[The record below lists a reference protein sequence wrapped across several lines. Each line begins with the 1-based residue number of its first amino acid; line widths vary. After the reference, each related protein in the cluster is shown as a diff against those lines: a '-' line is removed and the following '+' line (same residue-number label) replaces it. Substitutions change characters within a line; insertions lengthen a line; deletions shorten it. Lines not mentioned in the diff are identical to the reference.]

1 MSDERIPP
9 DAPEASNSGLPARRR
24 GMSLAEISLRRPVT
38 VMMFFLSLIVIGL
51 IASQRL
57 PLAFLPEIQAPF
69 IFVDI
74 PYPGSTPEEVE
85 RTIIRPVEEALSTLS
100 GVKRMNSQARA
111 DGGFVFL
118 EFSWNRDIEVV
129 ASEARE
135 RVDAI
140 RGDLPEDLQRYFVM
154 KFATSDQP
162 VLRVRF
168 ATDRDLSGSY
178 ELLEREI
185 KRRIERLPGVARVD
199 ISGVAPAE
207 VEIAVSSDRVAAHGL
222 SLNVLAQRLQAANFS
237 VSAGEI
243 DDGTRRLRVQ
253 PVGELASLAEVRGL
267 VLDERGTRLEDIAEV
282 QFKPSR
288 LDYGRRLEG
297 RPAVGIDIFKER
309 NANLV
314 DVGRAVLAELDP
326 ISKRPELDGISFT
339 IIENQ
344 ARGVTESLTELAS
357 SGLIG
362 MVLAVLVL
370 FGFLR
375 HWPSTLMVAT
385 AIPVAIIVT
394 LGIMQF
400 LGLSLNILSM
410 MGLLLAVG
418 MLVDNAV
425 VVTESIYQ
433 YREKYPGNPWRAA
446 IEGSR
451 SVQLAITAGTLTSVI
466 VFLPNIFGERNQ
478 ISLFLSHVAVT
489 ITISM
494 LVSWLIAVSLIPMLS
509 ARIASPPSGSRGQG
523 LIHWLQVRY
532 AGALDWSLR
541 HRGWSVLGIV
551 MVIALSMLPATGTQ
565 FDMFSNESR
574 REFDIQYRWKSSYP
588 LEQLS
593 GEVRRI
599 ETYLD
604 EHRERFGI
612 TQIYSWYSERGWAAT
627 RVTLADDAMGGET
640 PAKIQEQIVAE
651 LPRLATAE
659 LILGQQQRGSGSGAG
674 VEFFLQGDSAETL
687 RELSESLVPMLAS
700 YPELRDVRA
709 DLGDENKEVKVSVD
723 RDRAALYGFTAEEVA
738 NYVGIALRGT
748 PLREFR
754 ADGKE
759 VPMWLRFADSE
770 SQSIADLSRYTLQK
784 SDGSAVPLMAVVE
797 AGIQR
802 GPSQINRQNRRTSL
816 AIQAN
821 LAEGVLLPDAR
832 KTIET
837 AMAEVSLP
845 PGYAWSFGQS
855 FQENDDAG
863 ARMGFNTLIA
873 LLMIFVVMAALFESL
888 LFPAAILSGILF
900 SALGVFWLFWLTG
913 TTFSIM
919 AAIGILVLMG
929 VVVNNGIVMIEHINN
944 LRREGMQRTEALV
957 AGGRE
962 RLRPILMTVG
972 TTLLGLIPLSL
983 SATQLGGDGPAYYPM
998 ARAIAGGLLFSTVVS
1013 LLFLPTIYAILDDLR
1028 LWTSHW
1034 LRRALARVPFAGKV
1048 QRA

>member
-1 MSDERIPP
+1 MSSDRQPSSSQPP
-9 DAPEASNSGLPARRR
+9 SASARV
-24 GMSLAEISLRRPVT
+24 GGFSLAELSLRRPVT
-38 VMMFFLSLIVIGL
+38 ITMLFVSMVVIGL
-51 IASQRL
+51 IATQRL

-69 IFVDI
+69 IFVDM

-111 DGGFVFL
+111 DGGFVFM
-118 EFSWNRDIEVV
+118 EFRWNRDIEIV
-129 ASEARE
+129 AAEARE
-135 RVDAI
+135 RIDAI
-140 RGDLPEDLQRYFVM
+140 RGELPSDLQRYFVM

-185 KRRIERLPGVARVD
+185 KRRLERLPGVARVD

-207 VEIAVSSDRVAAHGL
+207 VEIAVSSERVEAHGI

-243 DDGTRRLRVQ
+243 DDGNRRLRVQ
-253 PVGELASLAEVRGL
+253 PIGELTNIDAVRNL
-267 VLDERGTRLEDIAEV
+267 VIDGRGTRLSDIADV
-282 QFKPSR
+282 QLKPSR

-297 RPAVGIDIFKER
+297 RAAVGIDIFKER
-309 NANLV
+309 SANLV
-314 DVGRAVLAELDP
+314 DVGRSVLAELEP
-326 ISKRPELDGISFT
+326 ISQRPELHGISFT
-339 IIENQ
+339 VIENQ
-344 ARGVTESLTELAS
+344 ARGVTESLSELAS
-357 SGLIG
+357 SGLVG
-362 MVLAVLVL
+362 MGLAVLVL

-375 HWPSTLMVAT
+375 HWPSTLMVAL
-385 AIPVAIIVT
+385 AIPVAIVVT
-394 LGIMQF
+394 LGLMYF
-400 LGLSLNILSM
+400 MDMSLNILSM
-410 MGLLLAVG
+410 MGLLLAIG

-425 VVTESIYQ
+425 VVTESIFQ
-433 YREKYPGNPWRAA
+433 YREKYPDSPWRAA
-446 IEGSR
+446 IEGTR
-451 SVQLAITAGTLTSVI
+451 GVQLAISAGTLTSVI

-509 ARIASPPSGSRGQG
+509 ARIRRPPNSAGTRG
-523 LIHWLQVRY
+523 LIAWMVARY
-532 AGALDWSLR
+532 AAILEWSLH
-541 HRGWSVLGIV
+541 HRALSVLAIIGIIAV
-551 MVIALSMLPATGTQ
+551 SMVPATATR
-565 FDMFSNESR
+565 FDMFANEQG
-574 REFDIQYRWKSSYP
+574 REFDIQYRWNSAYSLP
-588 LEQLS
+588 QLS
-593 GEVRRI
+593 REVKRI
-599 ETYLD
+599 EDYLD
-604 EHRERFGI
+604 ENRERFGI
-612 TQIYSWYSERGWAAT
+612 QQIYSWYSERGWAAT
-627 RVTLADDAMGGET
+627 RLTLEPDAMDGASV
-640 PAKIQEQIVAE
+640 AKVQEAIMAD

-659 LILGQQQRGSGSGAG
+659 LSLSQQQRGSGSGEG
-674 VEFFLQGDSAETL
+674 VQFFLQGDSAETL
-687 RELSESLVPMLAS
+687 RELSESLVPMLAGRA
-700 YPELRDVRA
+700 ELRDVRA
-709 DLGDENKEVKVSVD
+709 EVGDESVEIAVSVD
-723 RDRAALYGFTAEEVA
+723 RERAAAYGFSAQEVA
-738 NYVGIALRGT
+738 TYVGIALRGT

-759 VPMWLRFADSE
+759 VPMWLRFAGSE
-770 SQSIADLSRYTLQK
+770 QQSVADLGRYTLQRA
-784 SDGSAVPLMAVVE
+784 DGSAVPLLAVVDV
-797 AGIQR
+797 GVRR

-821 LAEGVLLPDAR
+821 LADGVLLPDAR
-832 KTIET
+832 KAIED
-837 AMAEVSLP
+837 AMAGASLP
-845 PGYAWSFGQS
+845 AGYVWSFGQS
-855 FQENDDAG
+855 FEENDEAG
-863 ARMGFNTLIA
+863 ARMGFNTLVA

-888 LFPAAILSGILF
+888 LFPAAILSAILF

-944 LRREGMQRTEALV
+944 LRREGLSRTDALI

-998 ARAIAGGLLFSTVVS
+998 ARAIAGGLAFSTVVS

-1028 LWTSHW
+1028 SWTAEW
-1034 LRRALARVPFAGKV
+1034 MRRALAHVPFAGPRV
-1048 QRA
+1048 AAD